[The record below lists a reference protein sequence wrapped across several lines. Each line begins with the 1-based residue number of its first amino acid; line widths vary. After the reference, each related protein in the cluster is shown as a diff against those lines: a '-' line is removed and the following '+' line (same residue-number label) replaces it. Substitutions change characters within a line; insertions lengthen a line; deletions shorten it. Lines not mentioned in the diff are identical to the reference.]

1 MREPVTWDRVADP
14 AGIAEVVHPGWVQRA
29 LTAEDW
35 RGFPGNEPGEGD
47 GVSKVERLAQQIFD
61 KLAELH
67 ITYVH
72 EPAESVPG
80 AQRVRAVDE
89 VLPLGQATCLD
100 MCATFCSAALDAGI
114 YPLLLTVR
122 QEERRRHALVLVPV
136 DRRWSFGVPALLDE
150 GFSRSPLVL
159 DGDDVRDLV
168 ASAPDDAMG
177 TWLAI
182 DVEQATYSADRDAGD
197 WACAIAAGA
206 SYVNEWDWD
215 VCVDVGGIRAQQDN
229 SSELPTLARTEK
241 VLAPGYLPLPDDST
255 PLQMI
260 RTRYGV
266 VPFCSRSEYRELRE
280 WAVGTAK
287 SSGRKPDVSVAVL
300 TGAGGT
306 GKTRMAAQLC
316 HDLEV
321 LGWYTGFVPAK
332 SAMKNDELTYL
343 AELTTELLI
352 VVDYAEE
359 SRQEQVATLLRA
371 LRGRRSPT
379 RIVLTARGIDS
390 WWEDFREDLESDGIQ
405 LGQGLV
411 KELEPR
417 PDPVL
422 LYRQAVRGFSKVIN
436 GVNPPEVVIPK
447 HAGDTA
453 LDIVLRAWLAVVDDS
468 GMQDPQ
474 SERSVEGGERS
485 VRAANPNARD
495 SLYDRVLRLEFN
507 RWRAF
512 PELWDISL
520 IHLRRIA
527 ATLSLLVPDASQVDD
542 VLSRLLEWRD
552 EHLRRSRVAELLSTT
567 LLRSAGDGGASLR
580 PDPVAEHLIL
590 SVFGGD
596 PDQVDAVLPGDPLEV
611 PGISEPDAS
620 EATVTRALMLG
631 QQAQNLSQVITRAAS
646 QDRESASK
654 LARHILKTCPHLW
667 SSALEVSLAQGGP
680 FVGAL
685 EYLVESGVDLPFEE
699 IENSIPLE
707 HSTLRGV
714 ALAAVQHMEE
724 RSENYP
730 AERAHYLRRLANR
743 LSKAGRR
750 NDALEAAQEAIVL
763 YRKLVALYPEMYTS
777 DLAMMLDNL
786 GNRLSEVGR
795 REEGLEAVREAVEQY
810 RLLAAKSP
818 ETYASNLASSL
829 NNLAY
834 LLSGVGYRD
843 EAAKIGEEAVSMYRS
858 LVAKSSSNYLP
869 DMAASLDNL
878 AIFLSGA
885 GRQLEA
891 LEVVR
896 EATGIY
902 RRLEEESPA
911 TYASDLMVSLNNLA
925 LRLSGV
931 GCRREAL
938 EASQEAVGL
947 CRGLAKELPDVYS
960 HLLASLTDNL
970 AVRLSEM
977 GRLREALD
985 VAREAVGAYRS
996 LAKTS
1001 KFSTATYF
1009 PDLALSLNNLAYFLS
1024 VLGNHGEA
1032 VEIGREAE
1040 CMYRDLVKESSRK
1053 YVPKL
1058 AGVLANLATSLSM
1071 VRRLDEAIDAAREG
1085 TQLRRDLAKE
1095 FPVVY
1100 IPELATSLAGLA
1112 PLLWGVGHQ
1121 NEALEVAQEAVGLR
1135 RELAQ
1140 AAPEAYGPDL
1150 ATSLAGL
1157 APLLWEVGHQNEA
1170 LEVAQEAVGLRRE
1183 LAQAAPEAYGADLV
1197 TSLSN
1202 LVDILAELQ
1211 HRDEALGAAQEA
1223 LELYWDLMEIS
1234 PGVYSSDLAGALNN
1248 LSKFLSGVGRRGE
1261 ALKVARE
1268 AVRLYRELVEVSP
1281 GVYSSDLAGAL
1292 NNLSKFLSGVGRRGE
1307 ALKVAREAV
1316 RLCRELVEVS
1326 PGIYS
1331 SDLAGALNNLSSRLS
1346 EMESRDNA
1354 MGATWE
1360 IGGMWRGLAW
1370 ASPKAYAHGPARLSN
1385 TLVVLPSEVGCSGE
1399 AVEAAQEA
1407 VGLYRELA
1415 KVSQEAHAPDLA
1427 MSLSNLSS
1435 RLSEVGSWDN
1445 AVEAAREAVGLYR
1458 ELAEVSPEVYIHDLA
1473 RLSNTLVILL
1483 SEVGC
1488 SGEALEAAR
1497 EAVGLY
1503 RELVK
1508 VSPSEDTPNL
1518 AISLNN
1524 LAKML
1529 SDMGCLSE
1537 ALEAAREAV
1546 GLYRELVK
1554 VSPSDYTPNLV
1565 TSLNNLAILLS
1576 KTEVSDVIL
1585 SVFTEDFDHFSPALR
1600 SRLLLARAMWR
1611 DADQVEDLKEA
1622 AREAD
1627 QPDDPKF
1634 LGPTRRMV
1642 AQALADAGCNDA
1654 GLPAWATATGD
1665 ESVSTRITDWQRCR
1679 DLKEQAAHLKSNW
1692 ASPSKS
1698 DRDALAVEAD
1708 LYVDIPAIGRLLSL
1722 VDAGM
1727 VEGVD
1732 SVVAW
1737 LNSVDRAQSLAVDW
1751 YSAHTSGRG
1760 AFFLHTQLREH
1771 AEDSVSGADQPGDID
1786 EDSRTL
1792 SDSEIRAVV
1801 LEILEANLPEEGFT
1815 ELRRTLELAEVSNAD
1830 IAYAVLASPEDA
1842 EDALKELLEA
1852 GHWRAMRMVSGLRS
1866 GLEEKSIHGCVA
1878 ASLHAA
1884 VSERPDQAHDL
1895 LRSAYEKA
1903 DPGDRTLI
1911 EVLMLKASRADDC
1924 PQEIADLCAWFLKE
1938 RSLRG
1943 EAGNSSPT
1951 SPS

>member
-14 AGIAEVVHPGWVQRA
+14 VGIAEVVHPGWVQRA

-47 GVSKVERLAQQIFD
+47 GSSKVERLAQQIFD

-72 EPAESVPG
+72 EPPESVPG

-114 YPLLLTVR
+114 YPLLLTVH
-122 QEERRRHALVLVPV
+122 QEEYQRHALVLVPV

-159 DGDDVRDLV
+159 DGDDIREFI
-168 ASAPDDAMG
+168 ANAPDDAMG

-206 SYVNEWDWD
+206 SYVREWDWD
-215 VCVDVGGIRAQQDN
+215 VCVDVGGIRSQQDN
-229 SSELPTLARTEK
+229 SSELPTLARAEK

-280 WAVGTAK
+280 WAVGTAR

-300 TGAGGT
+300 TGAGGV

-332 SAMKNDELTYL
+332 SAMKIDELTYL
-343 AELTTELLI
+343 AELTTELLV

-390 WWEDFREDLESDGIQ
+390 WWEDFREELESDGIQ

-411 KELEPR
+411 KEMEPR

-422 LYRQAVRGFSKVIN
+422 LYRQAVRGFSKAIN
-436 GVNPPEVVIPK
+436 GVNPPEVLIPE

-453 LDIVLRAWLAVVDDS
+453 LDIVLQAWLAVVDDG

-474 SERSVEGGERS
+474 SERSVERGARS
-485 VRAANPNARD
+485 ARATNPNARD

-620 EATVTRALMLG
+620 EATVTRALILG

-724 RSENYP
+724 RSENDP

-750 NDALEAAQEAIVL
+750 NEALEAAQEAIVL

-985 VAREAVGAYRS
+985 VAREAVRAYRS

-1001 KFSTATYF
+1001 KFSTVTYF

-1040 CMYRDLVKESSRK
+1040 CMYRDLVKESSRE

-1100 IPELATSLAGLA
+1100 IPELATSLGGLA
-1112 PLLWGVGHQ
+1112 PLLWG
-1121 NEALEVAQEAVGLR
+1121 
-1135 RELAQ
+1135 
-1140 AAPEAYGPDL
+1140 
-1150 ATSLAGL
+1150 
-1157 APLLWEVGHQNEA
+1157 VGHQNEA

-1211 HRDEALGAAQEA
+1211 YRDEALGAAQEA

-1281 GVYSSDLAGAL
+1281 G
-1292 NNLSKFLSGVGRRGE
+1292 
-1307 ALKVAREAV
+1307 
-1316 RLCRELVEVS
+1316 
-1326 PGIYS
+1326 IYS

-1370 ASPKAYAHGPARLSN
+1370 ASPKAYARGPARLSN

-1497 EAVGLY
+1497 EAVELY

-1546 GLYRELVK
+1546 ELYRELVK

-1642 AQALADAGCNDA
+1642 AQALADAGCNDV
-1654 GLPAWATATGD
+1654 GLPAWATATID
-1665 ESVSTRITDWQRCR
+1665 ESVRSRINDWLRCR
-1679 DLKEQAAHLKSNW
+1679 GLKEQASHLKNGW

-1708 LYVDIPAIGRLLSL
+1708 RYVDIPAIGRLFSL
-1722 VDAGM
+1722 VDAVM

-1737 LNSVDRAQSLAVDW
+1737 LNSVDRAQDIAAVW

-1760 AFFLHTQLREH
+1760 ASFLRAQLRGQD
-1771 AEDSVSGADQPGDID
+1771 EDSASGTDQPGDAD

-1792 SDSEIRAVV
+1792 SDPEIRALV
-1801 LEILEANLPEEGFT
+1801 LEALEANLPEEVFT
-1815 ELRRTLELAEVSNAD
+1815 ELRRALELAELSDAD
-1830 IAYAVLASPEDA
+1830 IAYAVLASDEDA

-1852 GHWRAMRMVSGLRS
+1852 GHWRAMLMVPGLRP
-1866 GLEEKSIHGCVA
+1866 GLEEKSIHGGVA

-1884 VSERPDQAHDL
+1884 VAERPDQARDL
-1895 LRSAYEKA
+1895 LRSAYRKA
-1903 DPGDRTLI
+1903 DPRDRTLI
-1911 EVLMLKASRADDC
+1911 EVLMSKASRADDC
-1924 PQEIADLCAWFLKE
+1924 PQEIADLCAWFRKE
-1938 RSLRG
+1938 VSPR
-1943 EAGNSSPT
+1943 EKTGNG
-1951 SPS
+1951 SPSAPS

>member
-1268 AVRLYRELVEVSP
+1268 AVRL
-1281 GVYSSDLAGAL
+1281 
-1292 NNLSKFLSGVGRRGE
+1292 
-1307 ALKVAREAV
+1307 
-1316 RLCRELVEVS
+1316 CRELVEVS